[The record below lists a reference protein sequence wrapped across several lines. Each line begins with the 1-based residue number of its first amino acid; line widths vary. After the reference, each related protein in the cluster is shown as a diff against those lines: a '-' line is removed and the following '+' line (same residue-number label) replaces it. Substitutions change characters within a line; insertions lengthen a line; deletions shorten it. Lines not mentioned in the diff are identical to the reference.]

1 MLTAKNVVLAGPK
14 AITLHDT
21 KVATHI
27 DLSTQFYVREDE
39 IGKNR
44 AALSAPRVAEL
55 NPYVQVH
62 SHTDA
67 LDMQNLSFLDQFK
80 VFEAEGE

>member
-1 MLTAKNVVLAGPK
+1 VVLAGPK

-21 KVATHI
+21 KAATHI
-27 DLSTQFYVREDE
+27 DLSTQFYVKEDE
-39 IGKNR
+39 VGKNR

-62 SHTDA
+62 SNTEP

-80 VFEAEGE
+80 VFEYPG